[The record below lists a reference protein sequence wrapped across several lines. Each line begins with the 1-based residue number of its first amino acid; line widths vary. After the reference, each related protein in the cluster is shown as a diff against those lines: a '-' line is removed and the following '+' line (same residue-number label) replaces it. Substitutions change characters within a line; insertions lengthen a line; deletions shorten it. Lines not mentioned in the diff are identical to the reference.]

1 MRLRSSLFVMILALA
16 LITAGSPALAL
27 DPIPQQ
33 SGFSGYIQPG
43 LGYLNIKSNMVAK
56 VLSFDLSDKK
66 ISNLNDEPDSESTM
80 LLSVPFK
87 LAYTFAGSRTQVFLG
102 TEVGDLLSFDTAQ
115 QLAVKQGVGSLGVM
129 QAGLL
134 FSGAT
139 RVWKDPYVTN
149 QNRDDTDRGNMGAQF
164 TWDKMFGS
172 NLELEYSARKIDI
185 GSEQSGDSILT
196 LTNSDRDRLDR
207 NGVVHKAS
215 AAYQL
220 KFAERHQFTPEIAL
234 SYDDLDGEA
243 MANTGVD
250 LKLNYSYFGDP
261 VTLVLNGSVGQAEYD
276 KSNPIYG
283 KTRDDDRYGVSA
295 TVYYKNPWGWKFLGS
310 EPMQFFV
317 TGAYSVTDSNI
328 DFYNQEALLGMGGV
342 ALRWK

>member
-1 MRLRSSLFVMILALA
+1 MRVKGGFFALA
-16 LITAGSPALAL
+16 LSLAVVMAGSPALAL

-43 LGYLNIKSNMVAK
+43 LGGLSIKSNMVAK

-66 ISNLNDEPDSESTM
+66 INSLNDEPDSQSTM
-80 LLSVPFK
+80 LFSMPFK

-115 QLAVKQGVGSLGVM
+115 QLAVKQEVGALGVF

-139 RVWKDPYVTN
+139 RVWKDPYVTG
-149 QNRDDTDRGNMGAQF
+149 QNRDDTDRKNMGGQL
-164 TWDKMFGS
+164 TWDKIFGS

-185 GSEQSGDSILT
+185 GSEKSGQFLGLSNADQ
-196 LTNSDRDRLDR
+196 DRLDR
-207 NGVVHKAS
+207 NGVVHKVS
-215 AAYQL
+215 AAYPF
-220 KFAERHQFTPEIAL
+220 KFAQKHQLTPEIAL

-250 LKLNYSYFGDP
+250 LKLNYTYFGDP
-261 VTLVLNGSVGQAEYD
+261 LTLVLNGSVGQADYE

-283 KTRDDDRYGVSA
+283 KTRDDERYGVSA
-295 TVYYKNPWGWKFLGS
+295 TAYYKNPWGWTVFGS

-317 TGAYSVTDSNI
+317 TGAYSVTDANI
-328 DFYNQEALLGMGGV
+328 DFYNQEAVLGMGGV
-342 ALRWK
+342 AFRWK

>member
-1 MRLRSSLFVMILALA
+1 MLKKNFFAAALA
-16 LITAGSPALAL
+16 IVLLVGANVVFAL
-27 DPIPQQ
+27 DPIPKQP
-33 SGFSGYIQPG
+33 GFSGYVQPG

-66 ISNLNDEPDSESTM
+66 INSLNDEPDSESTA
-80 LLSVPFK
+80 LFSLPFK
-87 LAYTFAGSRTQVFLG
+87 LAYTFAGGRTQVFLG

-115 QLAVKQGVGSLGVM
+115 QLAIKQDVGALGVM

-149 QNRDDTDRGNMGAQF
+149 QNRDDTDRRNMGAQF

-172 NLELEYSARKIDI
+172 NLELEYSIRKIDI
-185 GSEQSGDSILT
+185 GSEKSGDSILT

-207 NGVVHKAS
+207 NGVVHKVS
-215 AAYQL
+215 AAYQFKL
-220 KFAERHQFTPEIAL
+220 SEKHRLTPEIAL

-243 MANTGVD
+243 MTNTGVD

-261 VTLVLNGSVGQAEYD
+261 VTLVLNGSIGAAEYD

-295 TVYYKNPWGWKFLGS
+295 TVYYKNPWGWALLGS

-317 TGAYSVTDSNI
+317 TGAYSLTDSNI
-328 DFYNQEALLGMGGV
+328 DFYNQEAVLGMGGV
-342 ALRWK
+342 AFRWK

>member
-1 MRLRSSLFVMILALA
+1 MSLKGGFVAMVLSLA
-16 LITAGSPALAL
+16 LILAVSPVQAL

-43 LGYLNIKSNMVAK
+43 LGGISIKSNMVAK
-56 VLSFDLSDKK
+56 VLSFDLSDKN
-66 ISNLNDEPDSESTM
+66 INSLNDEPDSESTM
-80 LLSVPFK
+80 LFTLPFK

-115 QLAVKQGVGSLGVM
+115 QLAVKQEVGSLGVM

-139 RVWKDPYVTN
+139 RVWKDPYVTG
-149 QNRDDTDRGNMGAQF
+149 QNRDDTDRRNMGGQF
-164 TWDKMFGS
+164 AWDKIFGS
-172 NLELEYSARKIDI
+172 NLELEYTIRKIDI
-185 GSEQSGDSILT
+185 GSEKSGQFLGLSNADQ
-196 LTNSDRDRLDR
+196 DRLDR
-207 NGVVHKAS
+207 NGTAHKVS
-215 AAYQL
+215 TAYQF
-220 KFAERHQFTPEIAL
+220 KFAQKHQLTPEIAL

-250 LKLNYSYFGDP
+250 LKLNYTYFGDP
-261 VTLVLNGSVGQAEYD
+261 VTLVLNGSVGAADYD

-283 KTRDDDRYGVSA
+283 KTREDERYSVSA
-295 TVYYKNPWGWKFLGS
+295 AAFYKNPWGWKVFGS

-317 TGAYSVTDSNI
+317 TGAYSLTDSNI
-328 DFYNQEALLGMGGV
+328 DFYNQEAVLGMAGV
-342 ALRWK
+342 AFRWK

>member
-1 MRLRSSLFVMILALA
+1 MLKRGFVAAVVVILLLA
-16 LITAGSPALAL
+16 GANVALAL
-27 DPIPQQ
+27 DPIPKQP
-33 SGFSGYIQPG
+33 GFSGYIQPG
-43 LGYLNIKSNMVAK
+43 LGYLSIKSNMVAK
-56 VLSFDLSDKK
+56 VLSFDLSDQK
-66 ISNLNDEPDSESTM
+66 INNLNDEPDSQSTM
-80 LLSVPFK
+80 LFSLPFK
-87 LAYTFAGSRTQVFLG
+87 LAYTFQGGRTQVFLG

-115 QLAVKQGVGSLGVM
+115 QLAIKQDVGSLGVM

-149 QNRDDTDRGNMGAQF
+149 ENRDDTDRRNMGAQF

-185 GSEQSGDSILT
+185 GSEKSGDSILT

-207 NGVVHKAS
+207 NGVVHQVS
-215 AAYQL
+215 AAYQF
-220 KFAERHQFTPEIAL
+220 KFAEKHQFTPEIAL
-234 SYDDLDGEA
+234 SYADLDGEA

-250 LKLNYSYFGDP
+250 LKLNYTYFGDP
-261 VTLVLNGSVGQAEYD
+261 VTLVLNGSLGQADYD

-295 TVYYKNPWGWKFLGS
+295 TVYYKNPWGWTLFGS
-310 EPMQFFV
+310 DPMQFFV

-342 ALRWK
+342 AFRWK

>member
-1 MRLRSSLFVMILALA
+1 MLKKSFIAAAMAIVLLVGANVVF
-16 LITAGSPALAL
+16 AL
-27 DPIPQQ
+27 DPIPKQ

-43 LGYLNIKSNMVAK
+43 LGYLSIKSNMVAK
-56 VLSFDLSDKK
+56 VLSFDLSDQK
-66 ISNLNDEPDSESTM
+66 INNLNDEPDSQSTA
-80 LLSVPFK
+80 LFSLPFK

-115 QLAVKQGVGSLGVM
+115 QLAVKQEVGSLGVM

-134 FSGAT
+134 FSGST

-149 QNRDDTDRGNMGAQF
+149 QNRDDTDRRNMGAQF

-172 NLELEYSARKIDI
+172 NLELEYSIRKIDI
-185 GSEQSGDSILT
+185 GSEKSGQFLGLSNADQ
-196 LTNSDRDRLDR
+196 DRLDR
-207 NGVVHKAS
+207 NGVAHKVS
-215 AAYQL
+215 AAYQFT
-220 KFAERHQFTPEIAL
+220 FAEKHRFTPEIAL

-243 MANTGVD
+243 MASTGVD
-250 LKLNYSYFGDP
+250 LKLNYTYLGDP
-261 VTLVLNGSVGQAEYD
+261 VTLVLNGSIGAAEYD

-295 TVYYKNPWGWKFLGS
+295 TVYYKNPWGWKLFGS

-317 TGAYSVTDSNI
+317 TGAYSLTDSNI
-328 DFYNQEALLGMGGV
+328 DFYTQEALLGMGGV
-342 ALRWK
+342 AFRWK

>member
-1 MRLRSSLFVMILALA
+1 MSKRGFVVAVVVIFLLAGA
-16 LITAGSPALAL
+16 NVALAL
-27 DPIPQQ
+27 DPIPKQP
-33 SGFSGYIQPG
+33 GFSGYVQPG
-43 LGYLNIKSNMVAK
+43 LGYMSIKSNMVAK
-56 VLSFDLSDKK
+56 VLSFDLSDQK
-66 ISNLNDEPDSESTM
+66 INNLNDEPDSQSTM
-80 LLSVPFK
+80 LFSLPFK
-87 LAYTFAGSRTQVFLG
+87 LAYTFQGGRTQVFLG

-115 QLAVKQGVGSLGVM
+115 QLAIKQDVGSLGVM

-149 QNRDDTDRGNMGAQF
+149 QNRDDTDRRNMGAQF

-172 NLELEYSARKIDI
+172 NLELEYSIRKIDI
-185 GSEQSGDSILT
+185 GSEKSGDSILA

-207 NGVVHKAS
+207 NGVVHQVS
-215 AAYQL
+215 AAYQFT
-220 KFAERHQFTPEIAL
+220 FAEKHRLTPEIAL
-234 SYDDLDGEA
+234 SYADLDGEA

-261 VTLVLNGSVGQAEYD
+261 ITLVLNATVGAAGYD

-295 TVYYKNPWGWKFLGS
+295 TVYYKNPWGWKLFGS

-342 ALRWK
+342 AFRWK

>member
-1 MRLRSSLFVMILALA
+1 MLFSL
-16 LITAGSPALAL
+16 
-27 DPIPQQ
+27 
-33 SGFSGYIQPG
+33 
-43 LGYLNIKSNMVAK
+43 
-56 VLSFDLSDKK
+56 
-66 ISNLNDEPDSESTM
+66 
-80 LLSVPFK
+80 PFK
-87 LAYTFAGSRTQVFLG
+87 LAYTFQGGRTQVFLG

-115 QLAVKQGVGSLGVM
+115 QLAVKQDVGSLGVM

-149 QNRDDTDRGNMGAQF
+149 QNRDDTDRRNMGAQF
-164 TWDKMFGS
+164 TWDKIFGS

-185 GSEQSGDSILT
+185 GSEKSGDSILT

-207 NGVVHKAS
+207 SGVVHQVS
-215 AAYQL
+215 AAYQF
-220 KFAERHQFTPEIAL
+220 KFAEKHQVTPEIAL
-234 SYDDLDGEA
+234 SYADLDGEA

-250 LKLNYSYFGDP
+250 LKLNYTYFGDP
-261 VTLVLNGSVGQAEYD
+261 VTLVLNGSVGQADYD

-283 KTRDDDRYGVSA
+283 KTRNDDRYGVSA
-295 TVYYKNPWGWKFLGS
+295 TAYYKNPWGWKLFGS

-317 TGAYSVTDSNI
+317 TGAYSVTNSNI

-342 ALRWK
+342 AFRWK

>member
-1 MRLRSSLFVMILALA
+1 MFKTGFAAAAVAAVLLAGA
-16 LITAGSPALAL
+16 NPVLAL
-27 DPIPQQ
+27 DPIPKQP
-33 SGFSGYIQPG
+33 GFSGYLQPG

-56 VLSFDLSDKK
+56 VLSFDLSDKE
-66 ISNLNDEPDSESTM
+66 INNLNDEPDSESTM
-80 LLSVPFK
+80 LFSVPFK
-87 LAYTFAGSRTQVFLG
+87 LAYTFQGGRTQVFLG

-115 QLAVKQGVGSLGVM
+115 QLAIKQGIGSLGVL

-149 QNRDDTDRGNMGAQF
+149 QNRDDTDRRNMGAQF

-172 NLELEYSARKIDI
+172 NLELEYSARKVDI
-185 GSEQSGDSILT
+185 GSEQSGEFLG
-196 LTNSDRDRLDR
+196 LTNAQQDRLDR
-207 NGVVHKAS
+207 NGVAHKVS
-215 AAYQL
+215 AAYPL
-220 KFAERHQFTPEIAL
+220 KFAGRHQFTPEVAL

-250 LKLNYSYFGDP
+250 LKLNYTYFGDP
-261 VTLVLNGSVGQAEYD
+261 FTLVLNGSVGQADYD

-295 TVYYKNPWGWKFLGS
+295 TVYYKNPWGWKFLAS

-328 DFYNQEALLGMGGV
+328 DFYNQEALLGMSGV
-342 ALRWK
+342 AFRWK